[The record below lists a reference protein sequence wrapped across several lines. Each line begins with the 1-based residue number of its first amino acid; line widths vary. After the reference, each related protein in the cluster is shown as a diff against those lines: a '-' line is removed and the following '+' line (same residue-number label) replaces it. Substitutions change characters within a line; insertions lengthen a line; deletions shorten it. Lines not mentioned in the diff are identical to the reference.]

1 MKNLATLAVAAVMA
15 CSLVAAQ
22 NHVPASF
29 DGSFGCIRADAGTRN
44 HLLVVNVNKAIPD
57 DVWPVV
63 VNYAASRVPI
73 NVWTNSIDKLE
84 CGKFPVYAKAVVTV
98 FVVDDAKGP
107 AELSA
112 AGKWSRVSVAALK
125 AGSPDA
131 QTLRDRFAKMV
142 LRGMARACGSGTTIE
157 PACSLFYG
165 ANTLEG
171 LDKVNITI
179 SPMAYFPMV
188 EVLRAGGGDEATS
201 NVPME

>member
-1 MKNLATLAVAAVMA
+1 MNKLAILAVAAGMA
-15 CSLVAAQ
+15 CSLSAAQ

-44 HLLVVNVNKAIPD
+44 HLLVVNVNNAIPGKD
-57 DVWPVV
+57 WPLV

-73 NVWTNSIDKLE
+73 NVWTNALAKLE
-84 CGKFPVYAKAVVTV
+84 CGKFPGFPKAVATV

-112 AGKWSRVSVAALK
+112 AGKWCRVSVAEMK
-125 AGSPDA
+125 KGSTDA
-131 QTLRDRFAKMV
+131 QTLRDRYAKMV
-142 LRGMARACGSGTTIE
+142 LRGMARACGAGTTIE